1 MPPEPRP
8 RSASAWAPLGVTT
21 FRWLWLALLASNIG
35 TWMQTVG
42 AQWLLVDAPGADAL
56 VSLVQTA
63 SMLPIVLLA
72 LPSGALADTFDR
84 RRLLLVVQSA
94 MCAVAVLLAVLTWL
108 DRMPPAL
115 LLTLTFA
122 LGAGQ
127 ALTVPAW
134 QAVIPEL
141 VPRSQLASASALGA
155 ISMNVARAVG
165 PAVAGVLIASTG
177 VASVFL
183 LNALSFV
190 VFAAVL
196 VWWRRPDDD
205 DLGPPE
211 RFTAAVK
218 AGGRYVTHS
227 VVVRRILLRAGLFLL
242 PGSAI
247 WALLPLVASRR
258 LGLGSG
264 GYGVLLAALGVGAVA
279 GAALLPRIRQRL
291 SPNRMM
297 IFSGLLFGAVMIV
310 VGLVPVEAVVALV
323 LVPAGLAWVTVLSSV
338 NANLQLF
345 LPNWVRARGLSIYQ
359 MIFAGAQGVGALL
372 WGLLAGATSV
382 PVALLAAGALM
393 LAGAA
398 TTVRWPMPSIAGLD
412 REPTSYWPEPHLDVE
427 PEPYG
432 GPVLVTLRYQ
442 VPAAN
447 EAEFRTAMDRVRLS
461 RRRSG
466 AVRWGLF
473 REGEHGDRF
482 VEVYQVASWDEH
494 RRQHEHRLT
503 GTDREIEAAAQAL
516 ADGPPEVTHLLPA
529 ESAPAESEPG
539 PGESR
544 PAGSEPAGSGSA
556 GSVPAGSRSGGS
568 APAGSAPAGSAPA
581 G

>member
-1 MPPEPRP
+1 MPS
-8 RSASAWAPLGVTT
+8 RSGSAWTPLSVAT

-42 AQWLLVDAPGADAL
+42 AQWLLVDAPDSDAL

-84 RRLLLVVQSA
+84 RRMLLTVQA
-94 MCAVAVLLAVLTWL
+94 AQCAVAVLLAALTAA

-141 VPRSQLASASALGA
+141 MPRAQLPAASALGA
-155 ISMNVARAVG
+155 ISQNLARAIG
-165 PAVAGVLIASTG
+165 PAIAGLVIATLG
-177 VASVFL
+177 VAAVFA

-196 VWWRRPDDD
+196 LWWRSPDGDA
-205 DLGPPE
+205 GPPE
-211 RFTAAVK
+211 RFAAAVR
-218 AGGRYVTHS
+218 AGGRYVRHS
-227 VVVRRILLRAGLFLL
+227 VVVRRILLRAALFLL
-242 PGSAI
+242 PGSAV

-258 LGLGSG
+258 LGLGPG
-264 GYGVLLAALGVGAVA
+264 GYGLLLAALGVGAVA
-279 GAALLPRIRQRL
+279 GAAVLPRLRQRL

-297 IFSGLLFGAVMIV
+297 FVAAVLFGAATIV
-310 VGLVPVEAVVALV
+310 VGLVRIELVVALV
-323 LVPAGLAWVTVLSSV
+323 LVPAGVAWVTVLSSV
-338 NANLQLF
+338 NASLQLF
-345 LPNWVRARGLSIYQ
+345 LPNWVRARGLGIYQ
-359 MIFAGAQGVGALL
+359 IVFAGGQGVGALL
-372 WGLLAGATSV
+372 WGLLAEATNL
-382 PVALLAAGALM
+382 PIAHLAAGALM

-398 TTVRWPMPSIAGLD
+398 TVVRWPLRDVAGLD
-412 REPTSYWPEPHLDVE
+412 REPTSYWAEPHLDVE
-427 PEPYG
+427 PVRYG
-432 GPVLVTLRYQ
+432 GPVLVILRYQ
-442 VPAAN
+442 VAAGD
-447 EAEFRTAMDRVRLS
+447 EVAFRAAMDRVRLS

-494 RRQHEHRLT
+494 RRQHDNRLT
-503 GTDREIEAAAQAL
+503 GADREIEAAARAL
-516 ADGPPEVTHLLPA
+516 AGGPPEVTHLLPA
-529 ESAPAESEPG
+529 D
-539 PGESR
+539 
-544 PAGSEPAGSGSA
+544 
-556 GSVPAGSRSGGS
+556 
-568 APAGSAPAGSAPA
+568 
-581 G
+581 